1 MGKEELQKFIDNW
14 LEWDKNDDTR
24 NQISKL
30 LEAGNTAELKAL
42 MIGELSFGT
51 GGTRIGP
58 GFTQLNELNVIL
70 LSHGMAQ
77 LLLQEMP
84 IKKNKKLKIVV
95 GFDGRHNSLRFAQLA
110 SNVFINNGI
119 CVTLFSECVPTP
131 VVSFAVVELNCD
143 AGLMITVSQNPTKYN
158 GYTIYWNNG
167 AQILQSLER
176 KIRLL
181 SKEQPKDE
189 YWNTTTLSTN
199 NLFSVADFV
208 LEKYFCDESSACCF
222 HKELNAKTSL
232 KFIYSSFNGV
242 AFKFAQ
248 RMFKEF
254 GFPDDALS
262 CVKEQAEPDPDVPT
276 ASSLDVLKLCYQTAE
291 ETGATF
297 ILANDAD
304 ANRLQI
310 AERQPDGD
318 WYLFNGNE
326 MGTLLTWWIWTQWKQ
341 QNPNLPGEDFY
352 VINGAFSSHIVAKMA
367 KIEGFKNDV
376 SLTGFKYFGNR
387 AHELRTKGK
396 LVILAWEESIGFATG
411 TTLDKSETSAVAVFA
426 EMANYL
432 ASQKLNMKKQL
443 LNICNKYGLYLNTN
457 IIYSNPVRTGTRINV
472 GGNIYSF
479 LFKFSTK
486 FTWYCTLHSNPQ
498 IKCTG
503 SIHTYKKNNN
513 NIIIIGTEHNNACIS
528 KKNSTQFTLNN
539 TFPPQQ
545 QDLSSNISEN
555 DVYDL
560 EKEET
565 THEEIPKSPISTN
578 KFENVV
584 VWGRGLLPVG
594 TSANEELCVY
604 VDNCEDEVVVGV
616 KKDEI
621 LVPVS
626 RQDFEQRPSAA
637 AQPFTAI
644 HPRQSFVFTPRTSGK
659 YEVSV
664 KSTASNAHLGSS
676 PYKIV
681 VGPKNISSIRAVG
694 PGLEG
699 GVAEERAVF
708 YVDTHGRA
716 NYLEFSIDG
725 PGKTEIIWC
734 DNGDGTAM
742 VEYTPHV
749 QGRYK
754 INIIEHDTNSHI
766 KDSPFVLW
774 IEPANLLPFKNIARP
789 IRIPSFETNE
799 GQVDNQFNFKIP
811 KEIDAETFYVEI
823 YDPNLQKVDFD
834 CENKL
839 EGNFY
844 SFIPQKEGKVF
855 FLIFYLV

>member
-1 MGKEELQKFIDNW
+1 
-14 LEWDKNDDTR
+14 
-24 NQISKL
+24 
-30 LEAGNTAELKAL
+30 
-42 MIGELSFGT
+42 
-51 GGTRIGP
+51 
-58 GFTQLNELNVIL
+58 
-70 LSHGMAQ
+70 
-77 LLLQEMP
+77 
-84 IKKNKKLKIVV
+84 
-95 GFDGRHNSLRFAQLA
+95 
-110 SNVFINNGI
+110 
-119 CVTLFSECVPTP
+119 
-131 VVSFAVVELNCD
+131 
-143 AGLMITVSQNPTKYN
+143 
-158 GYTIYWNNG
+158 
-167 AQILQSLER
+167 
-176 KIRLL
+176 
-181 SKEQPKDE
+181 
-189 YWNTTTLSTN
+189 
-199 NLFSVADFV
+199 
-208 LEKYFCDESSACCF
+208 
-222 HKELNAKTSL
+222 
-232 KFIYSSFNGV
+232 
-242 AFKFAQ
+242 
-248 RMFKEF
+248 MFKEF

-555 DVYDL
+555 G
-560 EKEET
+560 
-565 THEEIPKSPISTN
+565 IISHFVKIFV
-578 KFENVV
+578 KFLHNVSFA
-584 VWGRGLLPVG
+584 RAQRIYF
-594 TSANEELCVY
+594 SEF
-604 VDNCEDEVVVGV
+604 
-616 KKDEI
+616 
-621 LVPVS
+621 VP
-626 RQDFEQRPSAA
+626 
-637 AQPFTAI
+637 
-644 HPRQSFVFTPRTSGK
+644 
-659 YEVSV
+659 
-664 KSTASNAHLGSS
+664 
-676 PYKIV
+676 
-681 VGPKNISSIRAVG
+681 
-694 PGLEG
+694 
-699 GVAEERAVF
+699 
-708 YVDTHGRA
+708 
-716 NYLEFSIDG
+716 
-725 PGKTEIIWC
+725 
-734 DNGDGTAM
+734 
-742 VEYTPHV
+742 
-749 QGRYK
+749 
-754 INIIEHDTNSHI
+754 
-766 KDSPFVLW
+766 
-774 IEPANLLPFKNIARP
+774 
-789 IRIPSFETNE
+789 
-799 GQVDNQFNFKIP
+799 
-811 KEIDAETFYVEI
+811 ETF
-823 YDPNLQKVDFD
+823 FD
-834 CENKL
+834 IFPKKL
-839 EGNFY
+839 ESKFQFLRF
-844 SFIPQKEGKVF
+844 SFDHDFWRSFRKF
-855 FLIFYLV
+855 CFLDTGMNSKKFGVSKISLLLALLF